1 MDLNLCSYNLS
12 THEPSNQ
19 VIDMQRPHCRMG
31 IIRVVTLTFHKIKQN
46 ACKMPRRQS
55 DILVAVKV
63 DGVADAVVT
72 FIINIVL
79 ACLLPG
85 RKVGFIISSWET
97 GFRVA

>member
-1 MDLNLCSYNLS
+1 
-12 THEPSNQ
+12 
-19 VIDMQRPHCRMG
+19 MG
-31 IIRVVTLTFHKIKQN
+31 IIRVVTLTFHKIKRN

-79 ACLLPG
+79 PCLLPG